1 MSDQSPHQPLP
12 VQQATEITPQASQKL
27 RLLTYNMQVGIATHR
42 YRHYVTRGWQHLL
55 PHGLRER
62 NLDRIAEL
70 ITDFDI
76 VALQEADGGSLRS
89 GFVNQVE
96 YLARRAKFPYWYQ
109 QRNRNL
115 GRLGQHGNGLLTR
128 FPPEI
133 LEDHKLPG
141 ALPGRGAI
149 AARFAGPVEPL
160 LVVMVHLSLG
170 ARSQLLQLTYLLELM
185 ANYRHVIIMGDMNT
199 ETEHLLLESP
209 LQHGNFHRLEKEYA
223 TYPSWRPERAID
235 HILVSRSM
243 TINRIEVLDFPFS
256 DHLPMAVEV
265 TLPAAVKLPVAAIGL
280 H

>member
-1 MSDQSPHQPLP
+1 MHEHQAHPP
-12 VQQATEITPQASQKL
+12 SPQAAEALPTAGQKL

-42 YRHYVTRGWQHLL
+42 YRHYITRGWQHLL

-62 NLDRIAEL
+62 NLERIAEL
-70 ITDFDI
+70 IQTFDI

-96 YLARRAKFPYWYQ
+96 YLAHRARFPYWYQ

-149 AARFAGPVEPL
+149 VARFAGPVEPL
-160 LVVMVHLSLG
+160 LVVGVHLSLG
-170 ARSQLLQLTYLLELM
+170 ARSQRLQLSYLLELM
-185 ANYRHVIIMGDMNT
+185 SNYRHVIVMGDMNS
-199 ETEHLLLESP
+199 ETERLLLESP
-209 LQHGNFHRLEKEYA
+209 LQHGNFHRPAAELA

-235 HILVSRSM
+235 HILISRSI
-243 TINRIEVLDFPFS
+243 TIDRTEVLDFPFS
-256 DHLPMAVEV
+256 DHLPVAVEL
-265 TLPAAVKLPVAAIGL
+265 TLPSAVRLPVTATGL

>member
-1 MSDQSPHQPLP
+1 MSDQSSHQPLP
-12 VQQATEITPQASQKL
+12 VQQATEIMPQASQKL

-128 FPPEI
+128 LPPEI

-160 LVVMVHLSLG
+160 LLVVVHLSLG
-170 ARSQLLQLTYLLELM
+170 ARSQLLQLSYLLELI
-185 ANYRHVIIMGDMNT
+185 ANYRHVIVMGDMNT

-235 HILVSRSM
+235 HILVSRSL

-265 TLPAAVKLPVAAIGL
+265 TLPAAVKLPMAAIGL